1 MFAPLDS
8 HLLASNS
15 GYIYILK
22 SKSAEYSKESSEESA
37 LEGTTIKLSTS
48 SGWSISN
55 CCILLVLGLKVNT
68 NLSEDFIG

>member
-1 MFAPLDS
+1 MLYPKVMLAPFDS

-22 SKSAEYSKESSEESA
+22 SSSVEYSKESSEESP

-48 SGWSISN
+48 SGWSVLN
-55 CCILLVLGLKVNT
+55 CFIL
-68 NLSEDFIG
+68 